1 MKYWEFL
8 IQKEGDQTWLPLET
22 QQVEILEGRYRV
34 VAHTDRANTSMN
46 VRVSQLVMDE
56 MPPRR
61 RVRKR
66 VGTTN
71 DSGLVLV
78 MPFVNLKPGQ
88 WDVKC
93 SSLEGAEG
101 EPWQYSVQLQ
111 VFAHTEEDWSGEW
124 PVPNDHET
132 ASSLIVEGE
141 GEVSPELINQDLP
154 LIQAQAELE
163 ANSLD
168 TPKKLVEAPSY
179 QVALKQQAYLAHP
192 QLPMKI
198 VGKVSALSGTIAQES
213 SQLWIRLQ
221 NPETAKVIMEAS
233 RPLSLARLPADFK
246 VQIQLP
252 TEVSARVILGEVS
265 LRSEAAGSASDG
277 GEVLA
282 ATSFTISAGIAEL
295 LEAIANQD
303 NSAFLGVFE
312 EEIISMPTLDLVQN
326 PISPA
331 IGVVLPPKLEQI
343 DYLAFNGADPTG
355 AESNHSLDINSRN
368 GHADRNGH
376 AQPDLPSFADES
388 NLSDLDHLNPNHSNP
403 NHSNPNHSNPNHSNL
418 IVSDAPH
425 QSPPNHSSDISDIS
439 EDIEEQPPQEP
450 RLPHDF
456 PREPI
461 IERVPMVAQPAQFL
475 GTSVEDSDIEADE
488 IAAVLEDIDK
498 NLSAEESDLDALE
511 APGVEAALPN
521 LPRSHTARSNASR
534 SNGTKPLERSQLP
547 TDEQAVNLA
556 ANETARNSDQRSQKS
571 PYEISASLDFQ
582 SLRLKDHFWNRL
594 SNLTHKSHQEAT
606 QLAEQMKAAGVDR
619 GQSDLTS
626 NPLNRRSSEVV
637 IYSDPQT
644 PQPNEATTAETNRL
658 NKPLPPSTA
667 STLAGQ
673 SPATPN
679 VSANS
684 PLVERLLN
692 SRSTSRHSTN
702 RHSTSRHST
711 SRRGTNSQSINDL
724 STTEMHP
731 SAPQRKP
738 GIAGAQFT
746 PPSAESPAIDLD
758 SLPEMALPVISVPMG
773 DLVAGEIIT
782 VTVRT
787 RPSVYKP
794 FIKLWMVDRQSRSLV
809 IEPKL
814 LTNMIPDALGD
825 LETSTQLQ
833 IPMHCLDVQ
842 IAAIAV
848 DMATQ
853 QESAKAIV
861 NRHVVPADQS
871 MPFKDAGI

>member
-1 MKYWEFL
+1 
-8 IQKEGDQTWLPLET
+8 
-22 QQVEILEGRYRV
+22 
-34 VAHTDRANTSMN
+34 
-46 VRVSQLVMDE
+46 
-56 MPPRR
+56 
-61 RVRKR
+61 
-66 VGTTN
+66 
-71 DSGLVLV
+71 
-78 MPFVNLKPGQ
+78 
-88 WDVKC
+88 
-93 SSLEGAEG
+93 
-101 EPWQYSVQLQ
+101 
-111 VFAHTEEDWSGEW
+111 
-124 PVPNDHET
+124 
-132 ASSLIVEGE
+132 
-141 GEVSPELINQDLP
+141 
-154 LIQAQAELE
+154 
-163 ANSLD
+163 
-168 TPKKLVEAPSY
+168 
-179 QVALKQQAYLAHP
+179 
-192 QLPMKI
+192 
-198 VGKVSALSGTIAQES
+198 
-213 SQLWIRLQ
+213 
-221 NPETAKVIMEAS
+221 
-233 RPLSLARLPADFK
+233 
-246 VQIQLP
+246 
-252 TEVSARVILGEVS
+252 
-265 LRSEAAGSASDG
+265 
-277 GEVLA
+277 
-282 ATSFTISAGIAEL
+282 
-295 LEAIANQD
+295 
-303 NSAFLGVFE
+303 
-312 EEIISMPTLDLVQN
+312 
-326 PISPA
+326 
-331 IGVVLPPKLEQI
+331 
-343 DYLAFNGADPTG
+343 
-355 AESNHSLDINSRN
+355 
-368 GHADRNGH
+368 
-376 AQPDLPSFADES
+376 
-388 NLSDLDHLNPNHSNP
+388 
-403 NHSNPNHSNPNHSNL
+403 
-418 IVSDAPH
+418 
-425 QSPPNHSSDISDIS
+425 
-439 EDIEEQPPQEP
+439 
-450 RLPHDF
+450 
-456 PREPI
+456 
-461 IERVPMVAQPAQFL
+461 MVAQPAQFL

-692 SRSTSRHSTN
+692 SRSTSRHST
-702 RHSTSRHST
+702 